1 MKRFLTL
8 LFAML
13 FALVLV
19 GCGGSKPNDPNEE
32 PDDGETPGGDVTPG
46 GDETPTNKLS
56 KVNVTGG
63 KSSIKVGETIKY
75 NVTFTPSDYADKRV
89 TWSTSDETA
98 LTIDAEG
105 NATGVAAKDAVYIYA
120 QSVAEPTVKPGQ
132 KKVMVKD
139 AGAADGEDFP
149 DLGGYE
155 IKIAQAEHALGNF
168 DPELP
173 TYTQLN
179 KEYKLQAWQEV
190 EEDFNCTISVVA
202 YPSHAEWGPSRWSY
216 ILNQAAQNISDY
228 DFLTVPD
235 SQIGQFVEGGALLS
249 LEDFYVL
256 HGKNMMDPSF
266 ITSGSYKGKL
276 YSLVEGDNNIYNVM
290 YYNIGLLEEL
300 QKIDPTLKEP
310 AQMFLDGTWTYAQ
323 FVSFCKQ
330 AQAAMETAFGESGK
344 AGAEAQEYFAIS
356 GWDAYWWI
364 GLSSNDGTP
373 LSDVPNMQINFN
385 TDHRT
390 QAADVVKELYTS
402 GVAAQ
407 AQSVDGS
414 VTQWNDG
421 KALFNTGDLWFVGD
435 DTRWKKDQWGENTKY
450 GYVPWPMPNDMTL
463 DNYRLALGGTAC
475 WVMPIGRNY
484 DAYGDDCNA
493 ENIYWAVVEMLQ
505 RTEKYYTGS
514 ATYDKDLALAAVAA
528 RYAHSEASQQA
539 YIYVQGLIED
549 GKGYYDPLSSPDNPI
564 GSLYTP
570 SAEGITTIK
579 TAVNSYCVKNTV
591 QTWAEATASLVPIL
605 QESMRKAFS

>member
-8 LFAML
+8 LFVMF

-19 GCGGSKPNDPNEE
+19 GCGGSKPEPKPEE
-32 PDDGETPGGDVTPG
+32 PGENPENPGEQPEEP
-46 GDETPTNKLS
+46 ETSKLS
-56 KVNVTGG
+56 KVSITG
-63 KSSIKVGETIKY
+63 KSSIKVGETLQY
-75 NVTFTPSDYADKRV
+75 TAVFTPSDYADQRV
-89 TWSTSDETA
+89 TWTTSDETA
-98 LTIDAEG
+98 LSIDAEG
-105 NATGVAAKDAVYIYA
+105 KATGVAAKDAVYIYA
-120 QSVAEPTVKPGQ
+120 QSVAEPSVKAGQ
-132 KKVMVKD
+132 KKVMVKN
-139 AGAADGEDFP
+139 AGADGDDPEYP

-168 DPELP
+168 DPELS

-202 YPSHAEWGPSRWSY
+202 YPSSAEWGPSRWAY
-216 ILNQAAQNISDY
+216 ILDKASKNTSDY

-256 HGKNMMDPSF
+256 HGNNMMDPSF

-276 YSLVEGDNNIYNVM
+276 YSLVEGENNIYNVM
-290 YYNIGLLEEL
+290 YYNIGLYEEL
-300 QKIDPTLKEP
+300 KKVDPTLAEP
-310 AQMFLDGTWTYAQ
+310 AQLFLDGQWTYAK
-323 FVSFCKQ
+323 FVAYCKQ
-330 AQAAMETAFGESGK
+330 AQNAMEALHGEKGK
-344 AGAEAQEYFAIS
+344 AGAETQEYFAIS

-364 GLSSNDGTP
+364 GLSSNDGQP
-373 LSDVPNMQINFN
+373 LSDINNMQINFN
-385 TDHRT
+385 SEHRI

-407 AQSVDGS
+407 AQNVDGA

-435 DTRWKKDQWGENTKY
+435 DTRWKKDLWGENTKY

-463 DNYRLALGGTAC
+463 DNYKYALGGTAC

-514 ATYDKDLALAAVAA
+514 ATYDRDLALAAVAA
-528 RYAHSEASQQA
+528 KYTHSEASQAA
-539 YIYVQGLIED
+539 YIYVQEAIEA
-549 GKGYYDPLSSPDNPI
+549 GKGYYDPLSCPDNPI

-579 TAVNSYCVKNTV
+579 TAVNSYCVKGTV
-591 QTWAEATASLVPIL
+591 TTWAEATASLVPIL